1 MPLCQR
7 LPTPGETVIING
19 LVSSPKLNG
28 KRGRIIRYDKDI
40 HRYRI
45 QLLDVDGSA
54 KILAV
59 KHQNIS
65 LLPNKKTDD
74 AGSNVRGNDSF
85 YYSGDWDITHVLV
98 PCHLEKKGGTNSFV
112 NAHAV

>member
-7 LPTPGETVIING
+7 LPTGGEMVIING

-45 QLLDVDGSA
+45 QLQVVDGDGSA
-54 KILAV
+54 KAV
-59 KHQNIS
+59 KPQNIS
-65 LLPNKKTDD
+65 LLPNKKTD
-74 AGSNVRGNDSF
+74 AS
-85 YYSGDWDITHVLV
+85 
-98 PCHLEKKGGTNSFV
+98 
-112 NAHAV
+112 

>member
-1 MPLCQR
+1 M
-7 LPTPGETVIING
+7 VIING

-45 QLLDVDGSA
+45 QLQVVDGDGSA

-59 KHQNIS
+59 KPLNIS
-65 LLPNKKTDD
+65 LLPNKKTD
-74 AGSNVRGNDSF
+74 AS
-85 YYSGDWDITHVLV
+85 
-98 PCHLEKKGGTNSFV
+98 
-112 NAHAV
+112 